1 MGDIVESHAYNF
13 KKEIGYDL
21 FAQCEAI
28 ADKLHL
34 HRSPSPRVGDKMT
47 ELDAKYYAEIL
58 HVHQQV
64 KDEEGDEHPTALKLL
79 ALEMQN
85 ENNLVAA
92 QQEEVARCPSE
103 QSSVDDTRDEK
114 LRDFCTGI
122 VGESDE
128 SQSLE
133 DGSAATA
140 TATATATAAAAAS
153 SSSSKSAEAEAA
165 AAKELVDEENRIVK
179 EELARIDIDS
189 LPAMRS
195 LSNALATQK
204 LVSQS
209 LPLGRIH
216 SHSTHKHTSHIT
228 HHTSHITHHTSHI
241 THHTSHITHHTSHTN
256 THTHHTSHITHHTS
270 HITHHIHTQIAHVDQ
285 TLHPT
290 HLRQLILP
298 YIL

>member
-1 MGDIVESHAYNF
+1 VFNAKEYNPLTLKDVRGRSIVHAAHRSARHSPSYSQFSSFTCIIIRSILFLFFSSIKFSCKIFNNFYSMGDIVESHAYNF

-85 ENNLVAA
+85 ENNALDA
-92 QQEEVARCPSE
+92 QEEVARCLSE

-114 LRDFCTGI
+114 SRDFCTGI

-133 DGSAATA
+133 DGSAEVAPTVSATATTSATA
-140 TATATATAAAAAS
+140 TATAS

-179 EELARIDIDS
+179 EELARTDIDS

-195 LSNALATQK
+195 LSNALAAQK
-204 LVSQS
+204 LVS
-209 LPLGRIH
+209 
-216 SHSTHKHTSHIT
+216 
-228 HHTSHITHHTSHI
+228 
-241 THHTSHITHHTSHTN
+241 
-256 THTHHTSHITHHTS
+256 
-270 HITHHIHTQIAHVDQ
+270 
-285 TLHPT
+285 
-290 HLRQLILP
+290 
-298 YIL
+298 

>member
-79 ALEMQN
+79 ALEMQS
-85 ENNLVAA
+85 ENNALAA

-128 SQSLE
+128 SQSLD
-133 DGSAATA
+133 DGSAEVVPTVSATA
-140 TATATATAAAAAS
+140 TATAVATAS
-153 SSSSKSAEAEAA
+153 SSSSKSAEAVAA
-165 AAKELVDEENRIVK
+165 AAKELVDEENRLVK
-179 EELARIDIDS
+179 EKLARTDIDS
-189 LPAMRS
+189 LPAMQS
-195 LSNALATQK
+195 LSNALASQK
-204 LVSQS
+204 LVSQLLS
-209 LPLGRIH
+209 TGH
-216 SHSTHKHTSHIT
+216 NHSTLEDSYRF
-228 HHTSHITHHTSHI
+228 
-241 THHTSHITHHTSHTN
+241 
-256 THTHHTSHITHHTS
+256 
-270 HITHHIHTQIAHVDQ
+270 
-285 TLHPT
+285 L
-290 HLRQLILP
+290 
-298 YIL
+298 

>member
-34 HRSPSPRVGDKMT
+34 NRSPSPRVGDKMT

-85 ENNLVAA
+85 ENNALAA

-133 DGSAATA
+133 DGSAEVVPTVSATA
-140 TATATATAAAAAS
+140 TTTATVTATAS
-153 SSSSKSAEAEAA
+153 SSSSKSVEAEAA
-165 AAKELVDEENRIVK
+165 AAKELMDEENRIVK
-179 EELARIDIDS
+179 EELARTDIDS

-209 LPLGRIH
+209 LPRGPYTF
-216 SHSTHKHTSHIT
+216 SQHKQTRAHIT
-228 HHTSHITHHTSHI
+228 RHIHM
-241 THHTSHITHHTSHTN
+241 
-256 THTHHTSHITHHTS
+256 
-270 HITHHIHTQIAHVDQ
+270 HTQIVHVDQ

-298 YIL
+298 FIL

>member
-21 FAQCEAI
+21 FAQCERI
-28 ADKLHL
+28 AEKLHL
-34 HRSPSPRVGDKMT
+34 YRSPSPRVGDKMT

-79 ALEMQN
+79 ALEIQN
-85 ENNLVAA
+85 EMNALAV
-92 QQEEVARCPSE
+92 QQGDIARCPSE

-133 DGSAATA
+133 DGSVEVVVTVTA
-140 TATATATAAAAAS
+140 TATAS

-165 AAKELVDEENRIVK
+165 KATERVEEENRMVM
-179 EELARIDIDS
+179 EAMERTDIKS
-189 LPAMRS
+189 LPIM
-195 LSNALATQK
+195 
-204 LVSQS
+204 QS
-209 LPLGRIH
+209 LFSAMIEDRMVSI
-216 SHSTHKHTSHIT
+216 
-228 HHTSHITHHTSHI
+228 
-241 THHTSHITHHTSHTN
+241 SHT
-256 THTHHTSHITHHTS
+256 TCHTHMSYRAIISSHRR
-270 HITHHIHTQIAHVDQ
+270 A
-285 TLHPT
+285 PA
-290 HLRQLILP
+290 LP
-298 YIL
+298 V